1 MSNAAQDSQQKSGNL
16 KVYAFEV
23 ARINAATLALKL
35 RMLGGVSS
43 VRTIAVSEIPNILSQ
58 IDSALADAADEVE
71 INIGS
76 GVCAISP
83 KLLKNLKTSLSS
95 YHAVSGGS
103 GAQVVRKGVST
114 PVKSKAPARAAAVPH
129 CASDFN
135 EERDRRIA
143 KASAVRAEPFNGS
156 GTAAADFERQISRI
170 VGDELRKAVMP
181 LLAEIDAI
189 AALVKE
195 CAAELSSVSK
205 DFITCASGKLG
216 GRNTPPAP
224 RRKGG
229 RESCCPKAG
238 RVNAEGFIST
248 RGGRTSVVV
257 SRRKV
262 S

>member
-1 MSNAAQDSQQKSGNL
+1 MSNAAQDSQQKSANL

-23 ARINAATLALKL
+23 SRINAATLALKL

-43 VRTIAVSEIPNILSQ
+43 VRTIAVSELPNCISQ
-58 IDSALADAADEVE
+58 IEQALADAADEVE
-71 INIGS
+71 INVGS

-114 PVKSKAPARAAAVPH
+114 PLKSKAPARAVCSAARKNLISQKDTR
-129 CASDFN
+129 ANSDVELDN
-135 EERDRRIA
+135 
-143 KASAVRAEPFNGS
+143 
-156 GTAAADFERQISRI
+156 TAHTALVSADFENQLARI

-195 CAAELSSVSK
+195 CAAELAAVSK
-205 DFITCASGKLG
+205 KFTTRVLIGSEKRDRRIAKASAVRAEPFNGSG
-216 GRNTPPAP
+216 TA
-224 RRKGG
+224 
-229 RESCCPKAG
+229 
-238 RVNAEGFIST
+238 AEGSIST
-248 RGGRTSVVV
+248 QGGRTSVVV

>member
-1 MSNAAQDSQQKSGNL
+1 MQKTAQDSQQKSGNL

-23 ARINAATLALKL
+23 SRINAATLALKL

-43 VRTIAVSEIPNILSQ
+43 VRTIAVSELPNCISQ
-58 IDSALADAADEVE
+58 IEQALVDGADEAE
-71 INIGS
+71 INVGS

-95 YHAVSGGS
+95 YAVSGGS

-114 PVKSKAPARAAAVPH
+114 PLKSKAPARAAAVPH

-156 GTAAADFERQISRI
+156 GTAADDFENQLARI

-195 CAAELSSVSK
+195 CVAELSAVSK

-238 RVNAEGFIST
+238 RVNAAGAIST
-248 RGGRTSVVV
+248 RRGRTSVVV
-257 SRRKV
+257 GRRKV

>member
-1 MSNAAQDSQQKSGNL
+1 MQKTAQDSQQKSGNL

-23 ARINAATLALKL
+23 SRINAATLALKL

-43 VRTIAVSEIPNILSQ
+43 VRTIAVSELPTCISQ
-58 IDSALADAADEVE
+58 IEQALVDGADEVE
-71 INIGS
+71 INVGS

-83 KLLKNLKTSLSS
+83 VLLKNLKTSLSS

-114 PVKSKAPARAAAVPH
+114 PVKSKAPARAAALPH

-143 KASAVRAEPFNGS
+143 KASAVRAEPFDGS

-238 RVNAEGFIST
+238 RVNAEGSIST

>member
-1 MSNAAQDSQQKSGNL
+1 MQKTAQDSQQKSANL

-23 ARINAATLALKL
+23 DRINAATVSLKL

-43 VRTIAVSEIPNILSQ
+43 VRTIAVSELPNCISQ
-58 IDSALADAADEVE
+58 IEQALADGADEAE

-76 GVCAISP
+76 GVCTISP
-83 KLLKNLKTSLSS
+83 ALLKNLKTSLSS
-95 YHAVSGGS
+95 YAVSDGS
-103 GAQVVRKGVST
+103 GAQVVHYGIDT
-114 PVKSKAPARAAAVPH
+114 PFSSKAPARAVRSAARKNLISQKDTR
-129 CASDFN
+129 ANSDVELEN
-135 EERDRRIA
+135 
-143 KASAVRAEPFNGS
+143 
-156 GTAAADFERQISRI
+156 TAHTARVSADFENQLARI

-195 CAAELSSVSK
+195 CVGELSAVSK
-205 DFITCASGKLG
+205 DFITYASGKLG

-238 RVNAEGFIST
+238 RVNAEGSIST

-257 SRRKV
+257 GRRKV

>member
-1 MSNAAQDSQQKSGNL
+1 MS
-16 KVYAFEV
+16 
-23 ARINAATLALKL
+23 RINAATVSLKL
-35 RMLGGVSS
+35 RMLGGLSS
-43 VRTIAVSEIPNILSQ
+43 VRTIAVSELPNCISQ
-58 IDSALADAADEVE
+58 IEQALADAADEVE

-76 GVCAISP
+76 GVCTISP
-83 KLLKNLKTSLSS
+83 ALLKNLKTSLSS

-114 PVKSKAPARAAAVPH
+114 PLKSKAPARAAAVPH

-156 GTAAADFERQISRI
+156 GTAADDFENQLARI

-195 CAAELSSVSK
+195 CVAELSAVSK
-205 DFITCASGKLG
+205 DFITRASGKLG

-229 RESCCPKAG
+229 RDSYCPKAG
-238 RVNAEGFIST
+238 RVNAEGSIST
-248 RGGRTSVVV
+248 RRGRTSVVV
-257 SRRKV
+257 GRRKV